1 MFNFCLK
8 DLTTIINNKK
18 MTISAQEVN
27 KLRQMTGSGMMDC
40 KKALLEANGDFDIAI
55 EFLRKKG
62 QKVSA
67 SRADRK
73 TSEGI
78 IFTKI
83 SEDGSKGALVA
94 LSCETDFVAKNEAFI
109 ALGEEILA
117 CAFDKEPTD
126 INALKAQNLG
136 KLTVLEKIIEN
147 TGKIGEK
154 LEISSFEILNSE
166 RVVSYVHSNKK
177 LGVLV
182 GLGNTNGVPIEEVGR
197 NVAMQIAS
205 MNPIA
210 VNKESVNPLI
220 IEKEIEIGKEQARKE
235 GKPEAI
241 IEKIANGKLQK
252 FFSENTLMS
261 QKFVK
266 DNSMTI
272 TQYLDSV
279 FKGMT
284 VTKFK
289 RIIIE

>member
-1 MFNFCLK
+1 
-8 DLTTIINNKK
+8 

-40 KKALLEANGDFDIAI
+40 KKALLEANGDFDKAI

-83 SEDGSKGALVA
+83 SEDGSKGVLIA

-117 CAFDKEPTD
+117 CAFDHEPTD
-126 INALKAQNLG
+126 INSLRSHNLG
-136 KLTVLEKIIEN
+136 KLTVGEKIIEN

-182 GLGNTNGVPIEEVGR
+182 GLDNTNGVPIEEVGR

-210 VNKESVNPLI
+210 VNKEDVDPSI

-252 FFSENTLMS
+252 FFNENTLMS

-279 FKGMT
+279 FRGMI
-284 VTKFK
+284 VTEFR

>member
-1 MFNFCLK
+1 
-8 DLTTIINNKK
+8 

-40 KKALLEANGDFDIAI
+40 KKALLEANGDFDKAI
-55 EFLRKKG
+55 EFLRKEG

-126 INALKAQNLG
+126 IDALKAQNLG

-197 NVAMQIAS
+197 NIAMQIAS
-205 MNPIA
+205 MNPLA

>member
-1 MFNFCLK
+1 
-8 DLTTIINNKK
+8 

-27 KLRQMTGSGMMDC
+27 KLRKITGSGIMDC
-40 KKALLEANGDFDIAI
+40 KKALLEANGDFNKAI

-83 SEDGSKGALVA
+83 SEDGSKGVLIA

-109 ALGEEILA
+109 ALGEEILV
-117 CAFDKEPTD
+117 CAFDQGPTD

-136 KLTVLEKIIEN
+136 KLTVREKIIEN

-154 LEISSFEILNSE
+154 LKISSFEILNSE
-166 RVVSYVHSNKK
+166 RVVSYVHSNRK

-197 NVAMQIAS
+197 DVAMQIAS

-210 VNKESVNPLI
+210 VNKEGVDPLI

-252 FFSENTLMS
+252 FFGENTLMS

-279 FKGMT
+279 FKGII
-284 VTKFK
+284 VTEFK
-289 RIIIE
+289 RVIIE

>member
-1 MFNFCLK
+1 
-8 DLTTIINNKK
+8 

-40 KKALLEANGDFDIAI
+40 KRALLEANGDFDKAI

-83 SEDGSKGALVA
+83 SEDGSKGVLIA

-117 CAFDKEPTD
+117 CAFDQEPKD
-126 INALKAQNLG
+126 INALKDHYLG
-136 KLTVLEKIIEN
+136 KLTVGEKIIEN

-182 GLGNTNGVPIEEVGR
+182 GLDNTNGVPIEEVGR

-210 VNKESVNPLI
+210 VNKEGVDPSI

-279 FKGMT
+279 FRGMI
-284 VTKFK
+284 VTEFR